1 MNARDGGGPPCDIA
15 GWPDSRG
22 LKSADPRASGRA
34 SYWDLLLEAPAL
46 RAETSSSSSLVEGVT
61 SGSGS
66 LASWVRPVAH
76 APSVA
81 AASKANSAFCTFI
94 SLLLD
99 QTSTVPTLT
108 VSSSLQIILWDGR

>member
-34 SYWDLLLEAPAL
+34 SYWDLPLEAPAL
-46 RAETSSSSSLVEGVT
+46 RAETSSSLVQGAT

-66 LASWVRPVAH
+66 LAVWVRPVAH
-76 APSVA
+76 APRVA